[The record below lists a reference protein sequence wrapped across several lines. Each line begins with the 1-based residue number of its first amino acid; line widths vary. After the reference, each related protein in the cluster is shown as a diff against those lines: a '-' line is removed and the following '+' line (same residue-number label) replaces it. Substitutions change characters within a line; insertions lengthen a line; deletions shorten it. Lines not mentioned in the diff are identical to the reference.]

1 MAAGRVLL
9 YVTGSKGTGEE
20 PHGESVCGGG
30 IRRGAVRRGSS
41 RRGAARRG
49 GSRRGGIRGGK
60 ACGRGA
66 RGGRFA
72 GRAAFGRK
80 DAQKTQIQQQHRQ
93 RAERAGEQKPVP
105 KEPFPHLCR
114 EILRGKAVQISARRF
129 PRRAD
134 HPHALLEGNAGLLV
148 FQIAHGFSDARLE
161 NFPVARR
168 AVQISACLAEIRF
181 PQTFFHSAPP
191 FRRMRRSLI
200 PAAPDW
206 PIRVFLRRSSRPAR
220 AFRRS
225 RG

>member
-20 PHGESVCGGG
+20 PQAGSVHGSG
-30 IRRGAVRRGSS
+30 IRRGAVHRGS
-41 RRGAARRG
+41 
-49 GSRRGGIRGGK
+49 SRRGGIRGGK

-105 KEPFPHLCR
+105 KEPFPHLRR
-114 EILRGKAVQISARRF
+114 EILRGKAVQIGARRF

-148 FQIAHGFSDARLE
+148 FQIAHGFSDARLK

-168 AVQISACLAEIRF
+168 AVQVSARLAEIRF

-191 FRRMRRSLI
+191 FRRVRRSLI

-206 PIRVFLRRSSRPAR
+206 PIRVFLRRSPRPAR

>member
-20 PHGESVCGGG
+20 PHGGSVCGGG
-30 IRRGAVRRGSS
+30 IRRGGIRRGS
-41 RRGAARRG
+41 
-49 GSRRGGIRGGK
+49 SRRGGIRGGK

-80 DAQKTQIQQQHRQ
+80 DAQKTQIQQHRQ

-168 AVQISACLAEIRF
+168 AVQVSARLAEIRF

-191 FRRMRRSLI
+191 FRRMHRSLI

-206 PIRVFLRRSSRPAR
+206 PIRVFLRRSPRPAR